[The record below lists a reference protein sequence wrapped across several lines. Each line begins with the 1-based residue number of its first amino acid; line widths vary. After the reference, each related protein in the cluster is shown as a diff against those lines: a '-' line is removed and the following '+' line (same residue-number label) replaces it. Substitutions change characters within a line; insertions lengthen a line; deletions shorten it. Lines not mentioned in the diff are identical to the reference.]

1 MNSGR
6 VLELEHG
13 FKRGCDLSRPNFRRL
28 RDSFV
33 GQLPSS
39 TSVEQRR
46 AE

>member
-1 MNSGR
+1 MNSRR

-28 RDSFV
+28 RNLFI

-39 TSVEQRR
+39 TSVEHRR